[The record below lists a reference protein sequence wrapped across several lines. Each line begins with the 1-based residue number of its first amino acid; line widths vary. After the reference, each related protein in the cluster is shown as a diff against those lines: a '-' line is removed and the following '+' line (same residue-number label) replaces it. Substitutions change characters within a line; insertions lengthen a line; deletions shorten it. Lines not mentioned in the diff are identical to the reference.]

1 MKNIKLKMINDG
13 SHVLTGFENRIYNSP
28 WNIAADFKVDLSFSP
43 EEISTMLVDYRDEQL
58 DAERNKWGGLKT
70 SKEVRQRIQDM
81 DIMALSNELYK
92 YTSGYPFLVS
102 KLCKLIDEKLEG
114 EWTNLGVEKAVK
126 MLLNEQNTLF
136 DDIGKNLENSREL
149 YDLLYN
155 ILINGEKTAYKR
167 MNPTIDLGSVLGI
180 LEDRNGYVA
189 VANELFELLIYDY
202 MISKKE
208 TRGDHFISA
217 KYGGDFVE
225 NGRLHMELVL
235 TKFQQFMKEEYREQ
249 DENFI
254 EKQGRLLFL
263 SFLKPIINGK
273 GFYFVEAETR
283 SNKRMDIIV
292 TYGCEQFIVELKIW
306 HGESAWEKALMQLVD
321 YLKIKNEEKG
331 YLLTFSFVSNKTYT
345 AEWHNAKGKEIFSV
359 VV

>member
-189 VANELFELLIYDY
+189 VA
-202 MISKKE
+202 
-208 TRGDHFISA
+208 
-217 KYGGDFVE
+217 
-225 NGRLHMELVL
+225 
-235 TKFQQFMKEEYREQ
+235 
-249 DENFI
+249 
-254 EKQGRLLFL
+254 
-263 SFLKPIINGK
+263 
-273 GFYFVEAETR
+273 
-283 SNKRMDIIV
+283 
-292 TYGCEQFIVELKIW
+292 
-306 HGESAWEKALMQLVD
+306 
-321 YLKIKNEEKG
+321 
-331 YLLTFSFVSNKTYT
+331 
-345 AEWHNAKGKEIFSV
+345 
-359 VV
+359 